1 MDVLGAGGRRGKDA
15 ELRCSLLFL
24 VRFVAASS
32 IALCAWDVISNV
44 YLRTVVPAVNWLL
57 EQQHLPLHLE
67 QRRDLLLYVY
77 EPVVGGLRL
86 QALDYDSVYLNLI
99 AVAALFTATSGV
111 SWGWRARWIACSWL
125 FLWATH
131 VFSFLLGGQVAIG
144 GYLATLTPT
153 EASATAAAQLS
164 AAFGVLDP
172 LWVRLLELWNV
183 WARYG
188 LGLAVW
194 YVAIRNRSTAV
205 LRTPAAA
212 PVTAGQADDIPAL
225 PTQWSWASVCRLF
238 PRWSHWL
245 SEPSR

>member
-1 MDVLGAGGRRGKDA
+1 MDVLGAGGWRGKDA

-24 VRFVAASS
+24 IRFVTASS
-32 IALCAWDVISNV
+32 VALCAWDAISSA
-44 YLRTVVPAVNWLL
+44 YLHTVLPAVNWLL
-57 EQQHLPLHLE
+57 EQQGLPLHLE

-77 EPVVGGLRL
+77 EPAVGGLRL

-99 AVAALFTATSGV
+99 AVAALFAATSGV
-111 SWGWRARWIACSWL
+111 SWGWRVRWIVCTWL

-131 VFSFLLGGQVAIG
+131 VFSFLLGGQVAIS

-153 EASATAAAQLS
+153 EANAAAAQLS
-164 AAFGVLDP
+164 AAFGAVDP
-172 LWVRLLELWNV
+172 LWIRLLELWNV

-194 YVAIRNRSTAV
+194 YVAIRNRSIAV
-205 LRTPAAA
+205 LRAPAVVSVTADQDDTKPAAA
-212 PVTAGQADDIPAL
+212 RWIQGIGGL
-225 PTQWSWASVCRLF
+225 L

>member
-1 MDVLGAGGRRGKDA
+1 MDVLGESGGRGKEA

-24 VRFVAASS
+24 IRFVAASS
-32 IALCAWDVISNV
+32 IALCAWEAISSA
-44 YLRTVVPAVNWLL
+44 YLRTVVPVVNWLL
-57 EQQHLPLHLE
+57 QLQQQPLHLE

-111 SWGWRARWIACSWL
+111 SLGWRMRWIGCSWL

-131 VFSFLLGGQVAIG
+131 VFSFMVGGQVAINA
-144 GYLATLTPT
+144 YLATLTPV
-153 EASATAAAQLS
+153 EASAAAATQLA
-164 AAFGVLDP
+164 AAFSAVDP
-172 LWVRLLELWNV
+172 AWIRVLELWNV

-194 YVAIRNRSTAV
+194 YVAMRNRSPAV
-205 LRTPAAA
+205 LWAPESQSAAA
-212 PVTAGQADDIPAL
+212 HQSLAELLAGHWTKGFRGIL
-225 PTQWSWASVCRLF
+225 
-238 PRWSHWL
+238 PRWNHRL
-245 SEPSR
+245 SEPYP